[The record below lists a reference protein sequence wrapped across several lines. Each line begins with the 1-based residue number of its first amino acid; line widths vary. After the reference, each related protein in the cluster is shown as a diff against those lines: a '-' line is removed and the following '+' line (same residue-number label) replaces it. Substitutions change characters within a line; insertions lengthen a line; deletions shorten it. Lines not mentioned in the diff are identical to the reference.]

1 MNEEETSMA
10 NGDIPNGDIPNGN
23 GAISLV
29 EIKDKNTIDNIT
41 NLENKVLAII
51 EVSSEQTSPVSSP
64 IQPSRQAKD
73 IQYNFNNKIKELSET
88 VSDIKNE
95 NNKLKSEMKNLEE
108 RIKNCEIETESW
120 SADDQMR
127 EEIKRIK
134 KELKKEIEEREENK
148 RTEREEKGR
157 TEREEMITI
166 INLISSNI
174 QSVVDKGL
182 KEVKSILGNEI
193 INGQDNIEYENK
205 HSNGTITIIPH
216 VNPEREEQE
225 CVENKSYASHAENIT
240 PNDAYNMSGNFN
252 TIKNCKYE
260 SCTSKPVPVQD
271 SEFCAEHYGDTTCG
285 YCTNRA
291 KFNNDNSGMLRWH
304 DGCGHIRTE
313 HCRYWESYGNCNN
326 GKKCDFFHRIM

>member
-108 RIKNCEIETESW
+108 RIKNCEIET
-120 SADDQMR
+120 
-127 EEIKRIK
+127 
-134 KELKKEIEEREENK
+134 
-148 RTEREEKGR
+148 
-157 TEREEMITI
+157 
-166 INLISSNI
+166 
-174 QSVVDKGL
+174 
-182 KEVKSILGNEI
+182 
-193 INGQDNIEYENK
+193 
-205 HSNGTITIIPH
+205 
-216 VNPEREEQE
+216 
-225 CVENKSYASHAENIT
+225 
-240 PNDAYNMSGNFN
+240 
-252 TIKNCKYE
+252 
-260 SCTSKPVPVQD
+260 
-271 SEFCAEHYGDTTCG
+271 
-285 YCTNRA
+285 
-291 KFNNDNSGMLRWH
+291 
-304 DGCGHIRTE
+304 
-313 HCRYWESYGNCNN
+313 
-326 GKKCDFFHRIM
+326 